1 VSKGS
6 ADYIRR
12 YYQVPAKRGARVNF
26 CGRPGTIVGFVDASL
41 RVRLDDEPG
50 RVLPCH
56 PTWRI
61 DYLDGKG
68 ER

>member
-1 VSKGS
+1 MTKGS
-6 ADYIRR
+6 ADYVRR
-12 YYQVPAKRGARVNF
+12 YYQVPAERGARIKF
-26 CGRPGTIVGFVDASL
+26 RGQPGSVVGFHGASL
-41 RVRLDDEPG
+41 RVRLDDAPKQIIT
-50 RVLPCH
+50 CH